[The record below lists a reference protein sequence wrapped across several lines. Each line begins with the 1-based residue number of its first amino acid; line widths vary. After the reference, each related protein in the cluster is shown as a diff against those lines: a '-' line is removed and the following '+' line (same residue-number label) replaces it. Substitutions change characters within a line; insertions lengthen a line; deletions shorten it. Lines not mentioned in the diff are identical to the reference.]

1 VILAGGNEMLNMF
14 KKFFE
19 GSGTGNKGEDKEA
32 RLKAA
37 TCVLLLEAATA
48 DDTFSDI
55 EQKKVVEILK
65 SRFGMTDEAVKELID
80 ESKRERQN
88 EADIWYFTNLI
99 NQNLSNEEKY
109 DLMEAVWEVIYSD
122 GSLGEFENYVAQK
135 LYRMLN
141 IDHSK
146 FIELK
151 LKVKN
156 EIRGS

>member
-1 VILAGGNEMLNMF
+1 MLGMF
-14 KKFFE
+14 KKLFE
-19 GSGTGNKGEDKEA
+19 GTGSNKGEDKEE
-32 RLKAA
+32 RLRTA

-48 DDTFSDI
+48 DETFSEV

-80 ESKRERQN
+80 ESRSARRN

-99 NQNLSNEEKY
+99 NQNMSNEEKY
-109 DLMEAVWEVIYSD
+109 DLMREVWEVIYSD
-122 GSLGEFENYVAQK
+122 GTLGEFENYVAQK

-151 LKVKN
+151 LQVKN
-156 EIRGS
+156 EVRGS